1 METLKHG
8 LTLTAIPFLSIF
20 LLVTM
25 WWALVDIS
33 VKRIKGP
40 KRALWTFLV
49 ILLPPI
55 GAILYNSMHKQE
67 DATPAG

>member
-1 METLKHG
+1 METLKYG
-8 LTLTAIPFLSIF
+8 LMLTAIPFVSIF
-20 LLVTM
+20 LIVTI

-49 ILLPPI
+49 IVLPPI
-55 GAILYNSMHKQE
+55 GAMLYSSMHKQE
-67 DATPAG
+67 EATPAG

>member
-1 METLKHG
+1 METLMHG
-8 LTLTAIPFLSIF
+8 LALTAIPFVSIF
-20 LLVTM
+20 LLITI

-33 VKRIKGP
+33 VKKIKGR

-67 DATPAG
+67 DASQVG